1 MEPQFSTRHRGIA
14 TPQFAWFQNPALSY
28 RKSPGLLQLPL
39 GWQASRL
46 ASSKMLIASYL
57 SLSPSAPKLDG
68 LAWHSGGHLSFASA
82 TIKRVASL
90 RPVRAP
96 RDQGT
101 RTIRA
106 AETASRD
113 AFCGRGWRLL
123 QLCIIAGLL
132 RSSNLRP
139 QLQLPSTASPI
150 GTVSLSIEP
159 KERAVRTCQKSS
171 AELLPQIFK
180 RMGDKQCRLHDL
192 HQPLGQRTLSPGN
205 VHAAMTFVCEG
216 TQWPSCGDS
225 VASWTG
231 RPRSSALCRQV
242 EAIEATKS
250 TSPAYPG
257 LKTYQLELNPLAWH
271 CSPTGY
277 RYESSQTT
285 WLSVQMRK
293 VTIMARHDG

>member
-28 RKSPGLLQLPL
+28 PKSPGLLQLPL

-57 SLSPSAPKLDG
+57 SLSLSAPKLDG

-150 GTVSLSIEP
+150 GHSISQH
-159 KERAVRTCQKSS
+159 RAKRTGGTKMSKAFCRAS
-171 AELLPQIFK
+171 AP
-180 RMGDKQCRLHDL
+180 D
-192 HQPLGQRTLSPGN
+192 
-205 VHAAMTFVCEG
+205 
-216 TQWPSCGDS
+216 
-225 VASWTG
+225 
-231 RPRSSALCRQV
+231 
-242 EAIEATKS
+242 IEK
-250 TSPAYPG
+250 
-257 LKTYQLELNPLAWH
+257 
-271 CSPTGY
+271 
-277 RYESSQTT
+277 
-285 WLSVQMRK
+285 
-293 VTIMARHDG
+293 DGG